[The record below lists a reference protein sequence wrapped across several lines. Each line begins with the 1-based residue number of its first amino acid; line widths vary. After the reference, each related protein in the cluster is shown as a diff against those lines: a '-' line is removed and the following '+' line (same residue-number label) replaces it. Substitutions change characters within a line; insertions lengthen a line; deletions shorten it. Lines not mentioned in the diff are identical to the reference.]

1 MSAIPT
7 VPSPPSNGAKKPSP
21 SNGAAWQNVEMKNAF
36 TPRMNFRV
44 GPNGKVSV
52 GPNSQ
57 VRGGRKSRKRRG
69 GANNNRAEGE
79 QEGEREGEEENALLT
94 SRVHFNVN
102 NANQMGPSSLAV
114 PANSNLPPNTPVLRR
129 SYAIASNSP
138 APVQQL
144 FQGEEEEGEAEEE
157 ASSSELLR
165 GLNQPPRN
173 NAVGGRRKSKKSHK
187 KSHKKS
193 RKSHKKSHKR
203 SRKQKKSRRNH

>member
-52 GPNSQ
+52 GPNSKA
-57 VRGGRKSRKRRG
+57 RGGRKSRKRRG
-69 GANNNRAEGE
+69 GANNNRVEGE
-79 QEGEREGEEENALLT
+79 QEGEREGEEENAPLT
-94 SRVHFNVN
+94 PRMHFNVN

-144 FQGEEEEGEAEEE
+144 FQGD
-157 ASSSELLR
+157 
-165 GLNQPPRN
+165 
-173 NAVGGRRKSKKSHK
+173 RKSVV
-187 KSHKKS
+187 
-193 RKSHKKSHKR
+193 
-203 SRKQKKSRRNH
+203 